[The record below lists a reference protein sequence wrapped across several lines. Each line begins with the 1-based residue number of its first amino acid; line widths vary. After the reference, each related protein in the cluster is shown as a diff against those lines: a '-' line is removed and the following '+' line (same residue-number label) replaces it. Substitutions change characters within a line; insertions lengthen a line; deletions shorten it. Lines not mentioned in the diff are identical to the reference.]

1 MGDSKKKIVPRM
13 EVYED
18 DGPWMWVAFAPNS
31 RLIVAFIIGPR
42 KQYVADELVKLTDDC
57 LSENIPVY
65 VTDGLDFYRVAL
77 LNQYGVRIEYPR
89 TGKRGRP
96 KNPKIVPPDNLNY
109 AQVVKKRKGGKLQK
123 VTKKVIFGENIKQ
136 SEIST
141 NLIERQNLTFRQDN
155 NRVSRKTIGFS
166 KVAKW
171 LVNHMKLY
179 CTHFNFC
186 REHGG
191 LKYKDER
198 GVKCKNTPAREAG
211 ITDSKWTLR
220 ELLTFKCFKTPII

>member
-1 MGDSKKKIVPRM
+1 M

-31 RLIVAFIIGPR
+31 RLIVAFTIGPR

-57 LSENIPVY
+57 LSVNKPVF
-65 VTDGLDFYRVAL
+65 VTDGLEFYKIAL
-77 LNQYGVRIEYPR
+77 LNHFGIQIEYPK

-96 KNPKIVPPDNLNY
+96 KKPEIVPSNDLNY
-109 AQVVKKRKGGKLQK
+109 AQVVKKRKEGKLQSVEK
-123 VTKKVIFGENIKQ
+123 NIIFGDGIEQ
-136 SEIST
+136 SAIST
-141 NLIERQNLTFRQDN
+141 SLIERQNLTFRQDN

-166 KVAKW
+166 KIEKW
-171 LVNHMKLY
+171 LVNQMKLY

-186 REHGG
+186 RGHGG

-198 GVKCKNTPAREAG
+198 GVVCKNTPAREAG

-220 ELLTFKCFKTPII
+220 NLFTFKCFKTPII

>member
-1 MGDSKKKIVPRM
+1 M

-18 DGPWMWVAFAPNS
+18 DGPWMWVAFATNC
-31 RLIVAFIIGPR
+31 RLIIAFIIGPR
-42 KQYVADELVKLTDDC
+42 KQYIANELVKLTADC
-57 LSENIPVY
+57 LSETIPVY
-65 VTDGLDFYRVAL
+65 VTDGLDFYKVAL
-77 LNQYGVRIEYPR
+77 LNQYGVRIEYPK

-96 KNPKIVPPDNLNY
+96 KNPKTVPPEDLKY
-109 AQVVKKRKGGKLQK
+109 AQVVKKRKEGKLQK
-123 VTKKVIFGENIKQ
+123 VVKRVIFGEDIEQK
-136 SEIST
+136 EIST

-166 KVAKW
+166 KVVKE
-171 LVNHMKLY
+171 LVNQMKLY

-198 GVKCKNTPAREAG
+198 DVECKNTPAKECG

-220 ELLTFKCFKTPII
+220 DLLTFKCFKTSVV